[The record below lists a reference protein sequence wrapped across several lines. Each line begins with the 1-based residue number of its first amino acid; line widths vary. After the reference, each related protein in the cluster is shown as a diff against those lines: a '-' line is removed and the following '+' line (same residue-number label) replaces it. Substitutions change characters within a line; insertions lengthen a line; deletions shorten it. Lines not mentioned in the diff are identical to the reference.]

1 LFLHLGEDIIVPKN
15 SVIGIFDKEKC
26 SSSIITREFIEIA
39 ESEKKML
46 RIGSD
51 EKIRTFVL
59 TNEGIYLSPISS
71 ITLLKRFQQ
80 IYELGN
86 EENS

>member
-1 LFLHLGEDIIVPKN
+1 
-15 SVIGIFDKEKC
+15 
-26 SSSIITREFIEIA
+26 
-39 ESEKKML
+39 ML